1 MHHSS
6 RHAALDEISTP
17 SSPVDARPGHYL
29 EHFAEGPA
37 NDRDVRRC
45 NQLGCEGAGERCRTT
60 VLFRLGLMENKA
72 TWGRLSKKAYKRYT
86 AFHLR
91 NDQVE
96 AWHEEL
102 LAVRLM
108 PVDAQVRPDHNSN
121 AHVCVICTTAFST
134 PQGWF
139 SHAYSRHGYRSKVGT
154 AAQGAHAQDV
164 TSAFAEWVAPWCH
177 ADNQQMQEANRALQ
191 EWLRSMALTGEVM
204 EACPRGEAA
213 KKQIGIQPW
222 QLNPGSLFPREN
234 FHLAGGGDPSGYYCR
249 QSSRKSERPKATTA
263 AASDHQEWICGCIF
277 RRPAL

>member
-121 AHVCVICTTAFST
+121 AHVCVIRTTAFST

-154 AAQGAHAQDV
+154 AAQGAHAQD
-164 TSAFAEWVAPWCH
+164 
-177 ADNQQMQEANRALQ
+177 
-191 EWLRSMALTGEVM
+191 MALTGEVM